1 MELGSLP
8 SRWFS
13 VLSNVSVSLQSRLM
27 AMPSLRPLMIEIVGR
42 SCRILLQPF
51 NRFMQLFPESSTEG
65 VVNYGA
71 VEAVKR
77 VVLGVQ
83 ALELQCSI
91 S

>member
-1 MELGSLP
+1 
-8 SRWFS
+8 
-13 VLSNVSVSLQSRLM
+13 M
-27 AMPSLRPLMIEIVGR
+27 AMPSLRPLMIEIVRR
-42 SCRILLQPF
+42 SCRIILQRF

-77 VVLGVQ
+77 AVLGVQ

>member
-1 MELGSLP
+1 
-8 SRWFS
+8 
-13 VLSNVSVSLQSRLM
+13 
-27 AMPSLRPLMIEIVGR
+27 MIEIVRR
-42 SCRILLQPF
+42 SCRIILQRF

-77 VVLGVQ
+77 AVLGVQ